1 MLFIPTDTGDNNP
14 DHSVYIT
21 TKDFN
26 KFSGQYLINEYLI
39 KQAKLAINKDLNV
52 AEQK

>member
-26 KFSGQYLINEYLI
+26 KFSG
-39 KQAKLAINKDLNV
+39 
-52 AEQK
+52 